1 MINDEELSL
10 LLDIDSELNR
20 IISDLKSK
28 NEITSIYKSLLTWKV
43 SHIKDDITK
52 REEELI
58 NKKLNHKKDV
68 TKKNIMILILAI
80 ITIGTCF
87 YLNYFLFGSLLIPLF
102 IIITIIYL
110 IKSHSKNTEYAFIS
124 INKIYQNLELIKRHI
139 DEKKVVIDK
148 ETKKIKEDL
157 VIQIFNQASIDLEEM
172 TNTEN
177 VNLNFKDR
185 AYRNFIINLY
195 DLKINEKELNSFYRK
210 VVKLII
216 LDDLSN
222 SIEY

>member
-10 LLDIDSELNR
+10 LLDTDSELSR
-20 IISDLKSK
+20 IISDLKCK
-28 NEITSIYKSLLTWKV
+28 TEITSIYKSLLTWKV
-43 SHIKDDITK
+43 SHIKEDTTK
-52 REEELI
+52 KEEELI
-58 NKKLNHKKDV
+58 NKKIKHQKDV
-68 TKKNIMILILAI
+68 TKKNILILILAI
-80 ITIGTCF
+80 IIIGTCF
-87 YLNYFLFGSLLIPLF
+87 YFKYFLLGSLLIPLF
-102 IIITIIYL
+102 LIIDMIYI
-110 IKSHSKNTEYAFIS
+110 IKSRSKNMEYAFIS
-124 INKIYQNLELIKRHI
+124 IKKIYQNLDLIKRYV
-139 DEKKVVIDK
+139 DDKKIIADK

-177 VNLNFKDR
+177 VNLNYKDR

-216 LDDLSN
+216 LDDLS